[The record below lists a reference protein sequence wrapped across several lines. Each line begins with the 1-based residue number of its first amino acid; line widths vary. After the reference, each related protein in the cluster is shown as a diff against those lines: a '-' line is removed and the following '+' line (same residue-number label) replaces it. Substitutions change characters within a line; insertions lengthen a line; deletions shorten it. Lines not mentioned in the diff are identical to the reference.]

1 MASSWGPAVLRAAGR
16 AGGWLGLFAA
26 GSFVATGFTL
36 ATAWP
41 LLALWSQGHRNPMA
55 FFLAC
60 GGVVVA
66 LLVPGLSAVYLHSRG
81 REKAS
86 YVIAGGIGLL
96 MVSAYGFVLHFGQQD
111 SDQQALHDRGVAVTG
126 VVTRQWK
133 SSTPDGTSSG
143 VVVRLPDG
151 TTHQLR
157 GEQSPTG
164 TRVVVT
170 VDPRGHVD
178 ERLGPPPGAPDGV
191 ALKLS
196 AAGVALGCVAS
207 SACCA
212 GFLTEDIRRPLRRRG
227 PARGREDRAVAVSA
241 ARGH

>member
-1 MASSWGPAVLRAAGR
+1 M
-16 AGGWLGLFAA
+16 
-26 GSFVATGFTL
+26 ATGFTL

-41 LLALWSQGHRNPMA
+41 LLALSSQGHRNPIA
-55 FFLAC
+55 FFMAC

-86 YVIAGGIGLL
+86 YFIGGGMGLL
-96 MVSAYGFVLHFGQQD
+96 MVSAYGFVLYFGQQD

-133 SSTPDGTSSG
+133 SSTPDGTTSG

-151 TTHQLR
+151 TTHQLQ

-170 VDPRGHVD
+170 VDPRGHVG
-178 ERLGPPPGAPDGV
+178 ERLGPPPGTPDRF
-191 ALKLS
+191 AFKLS
-196 AAGVALGCVAS
+196 VAGVALGCVVS

-212 GFLTEDIRRPLRRRG
+212 GLLPEDIRRRLRRQG
-227 PARGREDRAVAVSA
+227 PVGRRRVRIRQSRRSEASERGRRSRDSSTGTRAW
-241 ARGH
+241 ARSPRRDHRS